1 MLFHSADVPV
11 RCSLIAA
18 TAALGYIIASLPAT
32 AQSAPDFYRGKTIT
46 LLVGSSPGG
55 GYDTMA
61 RLLARHLSRFIPG
74 KPTIIVQNL
83 PGGGSVVMTNR
94 IAVAAPQDGTFIG
107 LPQRGVLLSQLTK
120 QPGVMYQVEKLNW
133 IGSAASEVAMIVSW
147 HTSPVKKA
155 EDLFTTQLTVGGS
168 GATSDM
174 ESSARLM
181 GAAAG
186 MKFKVVSGYPGT
198 ADVILAMQRGE
209 IEGMADW
216 SWAEIKKRGDT
227 FLQNKQINLLMQN
240 ALKKAPDLPDVPLAI
255 DFIKGDVDHKV
266 AELYFG
272 MKEIARPI
280 LMGPGVPAD
289 RVEIVRKAFNML
301 HDDELFREDAENVHL
316 DIDTRPADE
325 INNYVKL
332 ATGASPEVV
341 QRLTDILNPYNK

>member
-1 MLFHSADVPV
+1 MLFRSAFACA
-11 RCSLIAA
+11 RCSLLAM
-18 TAALGYIIASLPAT
+18 TAALGYLITGLPAA
-32 AQSAPDFYRGKTIT
+32 AQSAPDFYRGKTMT
-46 LLVGSSPGG
+46 LIVGSSPGG

-74 KPTIIVQNL
+74 NPTIMVQNL

-94 IAVAAPQDGTFIG
+94 IAIAAPQDGTFIG
-107 LPQRGVLLSQLTK
+107 LPQRGVLLSELTK
-120 QPGVMYQVEKLNW
+120 QPGAMYQVAKLNW

-147 HTSPVKKA
+147 HTSAVKKA

-174 ESSARLM
+174 ESSARM
-181 GAAAG
+181 MSAAAG

-198 ADVILAMQRGE
+198 ADVVLAMQRDE
-209 IEGMADW
+209 VEGMADW
-216 SWAEIKKRGDT
+216 SWAEIKKRSDT
-227 FLQNKQINLLMQN
+227 FLQTKQINLLMQN

-272 MKEIARPI
+272 MKEVARP
-280 LMGPGVPAD
+280 LLTGPGVPAD
-289 RVEIVRKAFNML
+289 RVEILRKAFNTL
-301 HDDELFREDAENVHL
+301 QHDEAFREDAEKAHVE
-316 DIDTRPADE
+316 IDPRPADE

-332 ATGASPEVV
+332 AAGASPEVV
-341 QRLTDILNPYNK
+341 QRLTEILNPYNK